1 MGKNLLKKII
11 YFSLILIT
19 DPIIYLRNMR
29 ELKMQMSITVTLI
42 ENKMEYLSVLW
53 DNDNFKLDWR
63 L

>member
-1 MGKNLLKKII
+1 
-11 YFSLILIT
+11 
-19 DPIIYLRNMR
+19 MR
-29 ELKMQMSITVTLI
+29 ELKMQMPITVTLI